1 MGIDLQK
8 RDAGGATAKDTAG
21 HPALGKRTLTEAL
34 LPGGAAQGA
43 PQSGRPPS
51 VGGLGGLA
59 ASPAPQP
66 GTGAAGA
73 AARGTG
79 GLPAGAT
86 ARGTGEPP
94 AGGRQEPHSLLQLFG
109 PQAAQDGG
117 NGLPA
122 PVLAKM
128 QRAFGADFGG
138 VRFHPSSPE
147 AAALGAQAFARG
159 GEVHVAPGHWD
170 PESQQGQELIGH
182 ELAHVV
188 QQAQGRV
195 SATEQYRGVA
205 VSSDKGLEAEADH
218 WGAIAAGGGIATSS
232 GVTAGGAGG
241 AAQLKIGFEMQSTWQ
256 IRRIGKNVDPDS
268 KDVAYRGM
276 YFKIEVDKS
285 PHPELEIVTDPLAS
299 REDFENAMREIRYV
313 VEQMVALGKR
323 QTFVVPA
330 GNGWLEDTEI
340 FRTGEVPTFR
350 LQYTEG
356 VTLEQIPSLIKQLH
370 PAAWKTLPE
379 EVTGE
384 DPDKA
389 KKVGA
394 KRKGKAKDEPE
405 PTALRGLIAAVC
417 TYLGDAQNWAP
428 EQKGDTNKYAHTL
441 MARTDFY
448 AMYHSLEDEEADEFA
463 AKFAKGQDDFYGF
476 ALDAQVYQAPAMA
489 TKLTVRQWLQSMVA
503 GRARG
508 GKKADEPKDLMS
520 PPPGFE
526 THANIE
532 DHNAKAKPGN
542 HWMHYAMGM
551 YGLDDDG
558 LALFEARKL
567 GSALGQDL
575 DGSEEFLRGVLDNG
589 AGERDDAF
597 AAKGGKDGDKGEK
610 RPRRAAAQKQLAKGK
625 PKADPLG
632 DKGKPVGKGKAP
644 PKLGENYMPTP
655 TQVARMVVHG
665 RQLHWIVPDGL
676 CMLGSLSH
684 VTGRTVVDIRDTIL
698 AQLDLAGSAARN
710 WLRDFAPMHGW
721 ANVRRVVGDLVRYWN
736 DPAADA
742 VLGVA
747 CIVLATSVTVLK
759 PDGTPIPING
769 GGHII
774 LQVTNPL
781 GHYHSTDPAVA
792 R

>member
-1 MGIDLQK
+1 MQSDLQK
-8 RDAGGATAKDTAG
+8 RDAGSA
-21 HPALGKRTLTEAL
+21 PALAIDAASPAAPGKRTLTEAL
-34 LPGGAAQGA
+34 LPGGRAGL
-43 PQSGRPPS
+43 PPEPPS
-51 VGGLGGLA
+51 
-59 ASPAPQP
+59 
-66 GTGAAGA
+66 
-73 AARGTG
+73 
-79 GLPAGAT
+79 AGAT
-86 ARGTGEPP
+86 GTIVGGTGETNGRP
-94 AGGRQEPHSLLQLFG
+94 APGAMLQLFG
-109 PQAAQDGG
+109 PPGAHDAG

-159 GEVHVAPGHWD
+159 SEVHVAPGHWD
-170 PESQQGQELIGH
+170 PESQHGQELIGH

-195 SATEQYRGVA
+195 TATEQYRGVA
-205 VSSDKGLEAEADH
+205 VSSDKALEAEADH
-218 WGAIAAGGGIATSS
+218 WGAIAADGGIATTS
-232 GVTAGGAGG
+232 GVTAGGGG

-256 IRRIGKNVDPDS
+256 IRRIGKNNNPDS
-268 KDVAYRGM
+268 KDVAYRGI
-276 YFKIEVDKS
+276 YFQIEVDKS
-285 PHPELEIVTDPLAS
+285 PHPELEIVTDPLAN

-313 VEQMVALGKR
+313 VDQMVALGKR

-370 PAAWKTLPE
+370 PEAWRTLPE

-389 KKVGA
+389 KKPGA
-394 KRKGKAKDEPE
+394 KRKARGKDEPE

-417 TYLGDAQNWAP
+417 TYLGDAQTWAP
-428 EQKGDTNKYAHTL
+428 EREGDTNKYAHTL

-448 AMYHSLEDEEADEFA
+448 AMYHALEDEEADEFS
-463 AKFAKGQDDFYGF
+463 AKFAKGQDHFYGF

-489 TKLTVRQWLQSMVA
+489 ATKLTVRQWLQSMVA
-503 GRARG
+503 GRGRG
-508 GKKADEPKDLMS
+508 GKKKAAEPKDLMS

-526 THANIE
+526 SHASI
-532 DHNAKAKPGN
+532 DAHNAKAR
-542 HWMHYAMGM
+542 HEDREMHYAMGM

-558 LALFEARKL
+558 LALFEARKV

-575 DGSEEFLRGVLDNG
+575 DGSEEFLRGVLDHG
-589 AGERDDAF
+589 AAERDDAF

-625 PKADPLG
+625 PKTDPLG
-632 DKGKPVGKGKAP
+632 DKGKGKGKGKA
-644 PKLGENYMPTP
+644 PKLGENYMPTA
-655 TQVARMVVHG
+655 TQVARMQVHG
-665 RQLHWIVPDGL
+665 RQLHWIEPDGL

-684 VTGRTVVDIRDTIL
+684 VTGRTVADIRDTVI
-698 AQLDLAGSAARN
+698 AQLDVAGSAARH
-710 WLRDFAPMHGW
+710 WLRDFAPMHSV
-721 ANVRRVVGDLVRYWN
+721 ANVRRVVGNLVRYWN

-747 CIVLATSVTVLK
+747 CVVLGTAVTVIK

-781 GHYHSTDPAVA
+781 GHYHSTVA
-792 R
+792 APPG